1 MVEMANRIEAAIA
14 RIEEKLKTVPPEKRK
29 SLEQTLK
36 TGWEDLIEYQRLQS
50 TAFACGKLTLEEA
63 DTLYRIYGGEVPSPE
78 KWDKLSLAEKIVGTS
93 TAAELAKMRICD
105 VL

>member
-1 MVEMANRIEAAIA
+1 MANRIETAIA
-14 RIEEKLKTVPPEKRK
+14 RINEKLKTVPEEKRR
-29 SLEQTLK
+29 SLVGTLK
-36 TGWEDLIEYQRLQS
+36 TGLDELFEYQKLQS

-63 DTLYRIYGGEVPSPE
+63 NTLYQLYGGELPSPE
-78 KWDKLSLAEKIVGTS
+78 RWDKLSLAEKIVGTS

>member
-1 MVEMANRIEAAIA
+1 MANRIEAAIV
-14 RIEEKLKTVPPEKRK
+14 RIEEKLKTVPEDKKR

-36 TGWEDLIEYQRLQS
+36 TNWDDLVEYQKLQS

-63 DTLYRIYGGEVPSPE
+63 NTLYRIYGGETPSPE